1 MKYENPELTA
11 LTPAINAIQG
21 TGPNK
26 GSTTQPLDS
35 QFQTNLPMVTQTGK
49 AKPGSVGASK
59 TAGAP
64 TVY

>member
-35 QFQTNLPMVTQTGK
+35 QFQNESTNGY
-49 AKPGSVGASK
+49 ADWES
-59 TAGAP
+59 
-64 TVY
+64 